1 MGRKYKGRV
10 HFKVISFSL
19 CCVLLFT
26 NCKGGYLNSS
36 LNTVVQPSEQEQLP
50 LDQDTNVQEQLPLD
64 QDTNGQEQLPLDQDP
79 NKKTHQ
85 FSITQLA
92 YTNTKLDMLW
102 FIDNSPSMDD
112 THEEL
117 RHSFDNL
124 FSQELQSID
133 WQMAFTSIEP
143 GSSFYSLKDS
153 NGQNLTGEPRI
164 LSSSTSNFEEIFK
177 NTISSRQ
184 SGPWGS
190 YYELQSVFDKVNSL
204 ENDLQFLR
212 SDALL
217 AVILVSDELDQ
228 SPQSPLDIIEAVE
241 DNFGQSKKFLTY
253 GLIIEPGDVT
263 CIETQKAKGGWS
275 VWASINY
282 KVAELVRLTG
292 GITGSICEE
301 DYSFMMANIGDHIQK
316 ELLFKDVSLEHN
328 NVIEDSINLTFTPD
342 QNKQSWEFDS
352 QTNKIVFDIPPIEDT
367 KVHISYNYRS
377 ELNN

>member
-1 MGRKYKGRV
+1 MGRKYKGSF
-10 HFKVISFSL
+10 HFRVISFSL

-26 NCKGGYLNSS
+26 NCKGGHVDLS
-36 LNTVVQPSEQEQLP
+36 LNAVIQPSEQEQPP
-50 LDQDTNVQEQLPLD
+50 LNQDTNNQEQLPLN
-64 QDTNGQEQLPLDQDP
+64 QDPKGQEQLPLDQDS

-85 FSITQLA
+85 FSVTQLA

-102 FIDNSPSMDD
+102 FIDNSPSMND

-117 RHSFDNL
+117 RNSFDNL

-143 GSSFYSLKDS
+143 GSPFYSLKDS

-190 YYELQSVFDKVNSL
+190 YEELESVFDKINNF
-204 ENDLQFLR
+204 ENDLHFLR
-212 SDALL
+212 PDALL
-217 AVILVSDELDQ
+217 AVILASDELDG
-228 SPQSPLDIIEAVE
+228 SPQNPLDIIEAVE
-241 DNFGQSKKFLTY
+241 DNFGQSKKFLAY

-292 GITGSICEE
+292 GVTGSLCEE

-352 QTNKIVFDIPPIEDT
+352 HTNKIVFDIPPIENT
-367 KVHISYNYRS
+367 KVDISYNYHN
-377 ELNN
+377 EPNN